1 MSELIVYV
9 LIFGGLAL
17 WASLDAKH
25 RIAAGAR
32 KRRVGGGPASVFIV
46 IFFIPILGGLFYLY
60 KRNKE
65 FSSSSGNESAVALLQ
80 SGVRS
85 GLVSV
90 RRTQSRSVDE
100 ARPSWPRSLSLHPSI
115 GRVEFARGR

>member
-25 RIAAGAR
+25 RIAAGTR
-32 KRRVGGGPASVFIV
+32 KQQVGGGPASVFIV

-65 FSSSSGNESAVALLQ
+65 F
-80 SGVRS
+80 
-85 GLVSV
+85 
-90 RRTQSRSVDE
+90 
-100 ARPSWPRSLSLHPSI
+100 PHLSEMNQL
-115 GRVEFARGR
+115 